1 MKIDKKEQIF
11 DAMEQLLLTVPSGEI
26 SVDAIAKQAGIG
38 KGSIYYYF
46 KNKDEILSA
55 VIEKSYRRAIR
66 EYFNSISTK
75 KKGINDMPAL
85 EKIKRLFQNLI
96 KEDFQNNEQNLIV
109 TLHLTEDLTLH
120 NKMKYIAVQEI
131 APILTD
137 LLKQGVAEG
146 SVETDTPEESAEMIV
161 AVLTF
166 FLDDTIFPESSS
178 SIKNKLKIFARVL
191 ETCLKT
197 QEGSFDFLYRPIL
210 KDAIQ
215 KDAIQNVIKQRKII

>member
-1 MKIDKKEQIF
+1 MKNDKKEQIF

-46 KNKDEILSA
+46 KSKDEILSA
-55 VIEKSYRRAIR
+55 VIERSYRRAIR
-66 EYFNSISTK
+66 EYFNSISANKNALT
-75 KKGINDMPAL
+75 DMTAL

-109 TLHLTEDLTLH
+109 ALHLTDDPTLH
-120 NKMKYIAVQEI
+120 KKMKYIAVQEI

-137 LLKQGVAEG
+137 LLKQGIAED
-146 SVETDTPEESAEMIV
+146 SIETDTPKESAEMIV

-166 FLDDTIFPESSS
+166 FLDDTIFPEDPVHV
-178 SIKNKLKIFARVL
+178 KNKLKIFARVL

-197 QEGSFDFLYRPIL
+197 EDGSFDFLYQPL
-210 KDAIQ
+210 S
-215 KDAIQNVIKQRKII
+215 

>member
-1 MKIDKKEQIF
+1 MKNDKKEQIF

-46 KNKDEILSA
+46 KSKDEILSA
-55 VIEKSYRRAIR
+55 VIERSYRRAIR
-66 EYFNSISTK
+66 EYFNSISAEK
-75 KKGINDMPAL
+75 NALKNMPAL

-109 TLHLTEDLTLH
+109 TLHLADDLTLH
-120 NKMKYIAVQEI
+120 KKMKYIAVQEI

-137 LLKQGVAEG
+137 LLKQGIAEG
-146 SVETDTPEESAEMIV
+146 SIETDTPKESAEMIV

-166 FLDDTIFPESSS
+166 FLDDTIFPETPTSM
-178 SIKNKLKIFARVL
+178 KNKLKIFARVL
-191 ETCLKT
+191 ETSLKT
-197 QEGSFDFLYRPIL
+197 EEGSFDFLYRPIS
-210 KDAIQ
+210 K
-215 KDAIQNVIKQRKII
+215 

>member
-1 MKIDKKEQIF
+1 MKNDKKEQIF

-46 KNKDEILSA
+46 KSKDEILSA
-55 VIEKSYRRAIR
+55 VIERSYRRAIR
-66 EYFNSISTK
+66 EYFNSISAEKNALKNMT
-75 KKGINDMPAL
+75 AL

-109 TLHLTEDLTLH
+109 TLHLADDLTLH
-120 NKMKYIAVQEI
+120 KKMKYIAVQEI

-137 LLKQGVAEG
+137 LLKQGIAEG
-146 SVETDTPEESAEMIV
+146 SIETDTPKESAEMIV

-166 FLDDTIFPESSS
+166 FLDDTIFPETPTSM
-178 SIKNKLKIFARVL
+178 KNKLKIFARVL
-191 ETCLKT
+191 ETSLKT
-197 QEGSFDFLYRPIL
+197 EEGSFDFLYRPIS
-210 KDAIQ
+210 K
-215 KDAIQNVIKQRKII
+215 

>member
-215 KDAIQNVIKQRKII
+215 NVIKQRKII

>member
-1 MKIDKKEQIF
+1 MKNDKKEQIF

-46 KNKDEILSA
+46 KSKDEILSA
-55 VIEKSYRRAIR
+55 VIERSYRRAIR
-66 EYFNSISTK
+66 EYFNSISAEK
-75 KKGINDMPAL
+75 NALKNMPAL

-109 TLHLTEDLTLH
+109 TLHLADDLALH
-120 NKMKYIAVQEI
+120 KKMKYIAVQEI

-137 LLKQGVAEG
+137 LLKQGIAEG
-146 SVETDTPEESAEMIV
+146 SIETDTPKESAEMIV

-166 FLDDTIFPESSS
+166 FLDDTIFPETPTSM
-178 SIKNKLKIFARVL
+178 KNKLKIFARVL
-191 ETCLKT
+191 ETSLKT
-197 QEGSFDFLYRPIL
+197 EEGSFDFLYRPIS
-210 KDAIQ
+210 K
-215 KDAIQNVIKQRKII
+215 

>member
-1 MKIDKKEQIF
+1 MKNDKKEQIF

-46 KNKDEILSA
+46 KSKDEILSA
-55 VIEKSYRRAIR
+55 VIERSYRRAIR
-66 EYFNSISTK
+66 EYFNSISAEK
-75 KKGINDMPAL
+75 NALKNMPAL

-109 TLHLTEDLTLH
+109 TLHLTDDLTLH
-120 NKMKYIAVQEI
+120 KKMKYIAVQEI

-137 LLKQGVAEG
+137 LLKQGIAEG
-146 SVETDTPEESAEMIV
+146 SIETDTPKESAEMIV

-166 FLDDTIFPESSS
+166 FLDDTIFPETPTSM
-178 SIKNKLKIFARVL
+178 KNKLKIFARVL
-191 ETCLKT
+191 ETSLKT
-197 QEGSFDFLYRPIL
+197 EEGSFDFLYRPIS
-210 KDAIQ
+210 K
-215 KDAIQNVIKQRKII
+215 